1 MSFDRAGPG
10 EGSPSPP
17 KLSPSA
23 SRQSLSSDV
32 TTKTL
37 RKSAFTGP
45 DDNSEA
51 HAFTLSNFILQDKLE
66 TRIRNELRATKSISL
81 EHAHRAEEKHEKDKE
96 NFPDCE
102 SCLCDMTTGA
112 SLTSKVAK
120 EAKVVTTGIRGGA
133 DKRVL
138 LPAVLELQGEVR
150 TTFQF
155 FMSLAFFLLFG
166 LGCQM
171 HYRTYAIHLQEKN
184 LRLQLTDSATE
195 VNEIPQMFEWMEQTW
210 FPFLW
215 NSPNAA
221 GTTGSLLP
229 SRQLTLLGGSLLKVI
244 SSPEEECVYVTGATC
259 YDQGERAYNYD
270 PVLNGWDVHRRLAT
284 ASDAEATPGWT
295 GPSRLMAFYQWLRPM
310 LPFSSEGWY
319 EAEAPDATAATAAA
333 PDAETPRTPR
343 TRRPVGNLPPK
354 AKRLLQGGLEGLP
367 SKKTKRSRHGWMRA
381 FFEKSEPSSKP
392 RRRLAPTSS
401 VIMDGL
407 PEPVGNEKAAITVI
421 PMSRSLANVSKQLQ
435 TWQTDMNRLVSQR
448 TLIVGLETMVR
459 NEQTQLLTHVFVN
472 FLLSRSGAIF
482 VQVRL
487 LSLHT
492 VNDPWAMILAAIWVI
507 FLLGCI
513 VALLAQI
520 IIAFS
525 NGRAAAHA
533 KKMST
538 LVQWAIVLIGV
549 VIVALFVT
557 ERMEMRRAKN
567 LVEDYTSARPS
578 VKASVLEDFDIS
590 WFNLLHFVI
599 FWATRSDSDLLILIS
614 LFHVL
619 ILLQFLAASKGQPR
633 LALLVNTLEKAFQ
646 DIVHLFVVFLFIFS
660 AFVIAGHIL
669 FGAKLKDFSTVQGSF
684 AKSLEQVV
692 SFKTDWDV
700 ITQQDWWTAA
710 IWVWLMIIVVSLVV
724 INIVLA
730 VIFDCYGKIRSGITE
745 KDTLWTTLRRQ
756 FMALRYMNQ
765 WYATLDLLTGIKN
778 SKTESITQEGFRR
791 IFHDIT
797 EEQVEQIFE
806 LAEMRAVND
815 TINGQP
821 TLLGEAIASIL
832 LGIDDVRDGIRT
844 LQDKSF
850 KSYKEQRIWLE
861 EFKEPLTA
869 PEPVW
874 DLGPDTYQIV
884 STTGCDVRD
893 APDMTSPVVT
903 RLAQRDKVEVVRT
916 KDYYGGDGLRRLMG
930 QLAEPNSGWIPIFD
944 PETGYAWA
952 ELWKDPKIKE
962 PDFPGVYII
971 QHESAMVRTDISLTS
986 PELTELPQG
995 TMVNVVEVVLDY
1007 CDEETTA
1014 QRKRGRLQHPD
1025 GWISLLDRDTNYRFA
1040 ERAKIQEPFGKW
1052 VSKKDME
1059 LTVEPNS
1066 AEALSTVQ
1074 DGEMV
1079 EIVEMRLEY
1088 AQGQEHLFGL
1098 TKMGGWMPLQNLAT
1112 KEKYAEAK
1120 PELADPEVPPEEDP
1134 LKLPSNPPRW
1144 VSDGLLCHLH
1154 KQHRNMIMMTEK
1166 FQSIQLGFEQKGLNL
1181 EPVLPGDEPELPD
1194 FESMLKPSHFA
1205 QQDTGRVAV
1214 RREKPAVNLPQ
1225 PSATISS
1232 QSLKSRLHHFV
1243 SSI

>member
-1 MSFDRAGPG
+1 MSFDRGGSAQPP
-10 EGSPSPP
+10 GSPPVP

-32 TTKTL
+32 STRTL
-37 RKSAFTGP
+37 KKANFLGP

-51 HAFTLSNFILQDKLE
+51 HAFTLANFILQDKLE
-66 TRIRNELRATKSISL
+66 TRIRNELRGTKSISL
-81 EHAHRAEEKHEKDKE
+81 EQAHNAEEKHKKDKE
-96 NFPDCE
+96 AFPDCE
-102 SCLCDMTTGA
+102 SCLCDITTGA

-120 EAKVVTTGIRGGA
+120 EAKVVTNGVRGGA

-155 FMSLAFFLLFG
+155 LMSLAFFLLFG

-171 HYRTYAIHLQEKN
+171 HYRTYSIHLQEKN
-184 LRLQLTDSATE
+184 LRIQLTDAATE
-195 VNEIPQMFEWMEQTW
+195 VAEIPQMFEYMEQTW

-215 NSPNAA
+215 HSPNAA
-221 GTTGSLLP
+221 GIETSLLP
-229 SRQLTLLGGSLLKVI
+229 SRQMTLLGGSLLKVI
-244 SSPEEECVYVTGATC
+244 SSPEEDCVYVTGATC
-259 YDQGERAYNYD
+259 YDQGERAYNFE
-270 PVLNGWDVHRRLAT
+270 PVLNGWDVQRRLAET
-284 ASDAEATPGWT
+284 EPTEGPG
-295 GPSRLMAFYQWLRPM
+295 RLMALYQWLRPIV
-310 LPFSSEGWY
+310 PSFSSDSWQ
-319 EAEAPDATAATAAA
+319 EAVPEKETAES
-333 PDAETPRTPR
+333 PHRNK
-343 TRRPVGNLPPK
+343 VGNLPPK
-354 AKRLLQGGLEGLP
+354 AKRVLQGGLEGLP
-367 SKKTKRSRHGWMRA
+367 TKKSKKSRRSWMRA
-381 FFEKSEPSSKP
+381 FWEKADKRSDKPP

-407 PEPVGNEKAAITVI
+407 PDPVGYEKAAVTVI
-421 PMSRSLANVSKQLQ
+421 PMSRSLADVSKQLQ
-435 TWQTDMNRLVSQR
+435 AWQTDMNRLISER

-459 NEQTQLLTHVFVN
+459 NEQTELLTHVFVN

-482 VQVRL
+482 TQVRL

-492 VNDPWAMILAAIWVI
+492 VNDTWAMILAGIWVI
-507 FLLGCI
+507 FLFGCI

-520 IIAFS
+520 VIAFS
-525 NGRAAAHA
+525 NGKAAAHA

-549 VIVALFVT
+549 VIVALIVT
-557 ERMEMRRAKN
+557 ERLEMRRARN
-567 LVEDYTSARPS
+567 LVEDYMQERPS
-578 VKASVLEDFDIS
+578 VKASVLEDFDTS

-599 FWATRSDSDLLILIS
+599 FWATRADSDLLILIS

-619 ILLQFLAASKGQPR
+619 LLFQFLVASKGQPR

-669 FGAKLKDFSTVQGSF
+669 FGSKLKDFSTVQGAF

-700 ITQQDWWTAA
+700 ITEQDWWTAA

-730 VIFDCYGKIRSGITE
+730 VIFDCYGKIRSAITE
-745 KDTLWTTLRRQ
+745 KDTLLTTIRRQ

-778 SKTESITQEGFRR
+778 SKTESITQEGFRK
-791 IFHDIT
+791 IFHNIT
-797 EEQVEQIFE
+797 DEQVDQIFE

-815 TINGQP
+815 TIKGQP

-844 LQDKSF
+844 IQDKNF
-850 KSYKEQRIWLE
+850 KSYKDQKIWLE
-861 EFKEPLTA
+861 EFKEALTA
-869 PEPVW
+869 LDPVW
-874 DLGPDTYQIV
+874 DLGPNTYQIV
-884 STTGCDVRD
+884 SNTGCDVRND
-893 APDMTSPVVT
+893 PDMTSPVVT
-903 RLAQRDKVEVVRT
+903 RLAKKDKVEVVRT
-916 KDYYGGDGLRRLMG
+916 QDFHGGDGLRRLMG

-952 ELWKDPKIKE
+952 EVWKDPNMKD
-962 PDFPGVYII
+962 PDFPGVYVI
-971 QHESAMVRTDISLTS
+971 QHDGACVRDDISLTS
-986 PELTELPQG
+986 PELVHLSAG
-995 TMVNVVEVVLDY
+995 TMVYVNEVVLDY
-1007 CDEETTA
+1007 FDEETMA
-1014 QRKRGRLQHPD
+1014 HRKRGRLQNPA
-1025 GWISLLDRDTNYRFA
+1025 GWISLLDSDTGYRFA
-1040 ERAKIQEPFGKW
+1040 ERSKVQEPFGKW
-1052 VSKKDME
+1052 MSKKDME
-1059 LTVEPNS
+1059 ITVEPNNP
-1066 AEALSTVQ
+1066 EALSHVQ
-1074 DGEMV
+1074 DGEVVDIIEMCVDKV
-1079 EIVEMRLEY
+1079 E
-1088 AQGQEHLFGL
+1088 GQDDQLLFGL
-1098 TKMGGWMPLQNLAT
+1098 TKMGGWMPLKNIT
-1112 KEKYAEAK
+1112 TGEKYAEAK
-1120 PELADPEVPPEEDP
+1120 PELTEPEVPPEEDSTR
-1134 LKLPSNPPRW
+1134 LPRSPPRW
-1144 VSDGLLCHLH
+1144 VSDGLLSHLH

-1166 FQSIQLGFEQKGLNL
+1166 FQSIQLGFEQKGLEL
-1181 EPVLPGDEPELPD
+1181 EAVLPETEPELPD
-1194 FESMLKPSHFA
+1194 FETMLKPSRFA

-1214 RREKPAVNLPQ
+1214 RREKPVVNLPQ